1 MFSNYL
7 GTHITY
13 KILLGSSTFIL
24 LMFVVVKLMWP
35 IFKNLLQVLKS
46 FSTKLYL
53 Q

>member
-1 MFSNYL
+1 MFLNYL
-7 GTHITY
+7 GTYITY

-24 LMFVVVKLMWP
+24 LMFDVWP
-35 IFKNLLQVLKS
+35 IFKNLLNVLKS